1 MVRNVS
7 YSFEG
12 VRPFLPD
19 KYDVTKH
26 PLYKK
31 TGEYY
36 ERNRLDIE
44 KFVHSGLKV
53 KSGEVFDVVK
63 I

>member
-1 MVRNVS
+1 M
-7 YSFEG
+7 
-12 VRPFLPD
+12 PD